1 MIQTG
6 FDNRVK
12 IHQIVENQLPSF
24 ILEENPNASE
34 FLKQYYIS
42 QEYQGGPVD
51 ISDNLDQ
58 YLKLDNLTPE
68 VVVDSTILSNDITS
82 SETTIQVS
90 STKGFPNQYG
100 LLKIDDE
107 IITYTGITA
116 TSFTGC
122 IRGFSGITNYHDNLT
137 NELVFSSSDSQSHS
151 ANSSI
156 QNLVAETQLM
166 KTDLIQPIFIKEG
179 LKGIEQIESL
189 PGINRYGSDAVLNEV
204 EDLANLNIGAIAIFP
219 VIDPTKKDNHG
230 SEATNDNNFLIN
242 EIKKI
247 KAEFPEMLLIS
258 DVALDPYTTHG
269 HDGILDESGYVDNDK
284 TLKILRDQ
292 SLILAEAGADII
304 APSDMMDG
312 RVGVIRDALEKN
324 GFINTIILSYAAKYN
339 SQFYGPFRDAVG
351 SSANLGKSSK
361 SSYQM
366 AFTNSDE
373 ALHEVALDIKEGA
386 DIVMVKPGMPYLDII
401 YRIKKEFKIPTFAYQ
416 VSGEYSM
423 IKNAIEKGWI
433 DRGVMLESLTSLKR
447 AGSDAILTYAAK
459 EISKELL

>member
-1 MIQTG
+1 MTTDRK
-6 FDNRVK
+6 F
-12 IHQIVENQLPSF
+12 PSTR
-24 ILEENPNASE
+24 LRR
-34 FLKQYYIS
+34 LR
-42 QEYQGGPVD
+42 
-51 ISDNLDQ
+51 L
-58 YLKLDNLTPE
+58 
-68 VVVDSTILSNDITS
+68 
-82 SETTIQVS
+82 
-90 STKGFPNQYG
+90 
-100 LLKIDDE
+100 
-107 IITYTGITA
+107 
-116 TSFTGC
+116 
-122 IRGFSGITNYHDNLT
+122 
-137 NELVFSSSDSQSHS
+137 
-151 ANSSI
+151 NSSI
-156 QNLVAETQLM
+156 QNLVAETQLI

-189 PGINRYGSDAVLNEV
+189 PGINRYGSDTVLNEV
-204 EDLANLNIGAIAIFP
+204 EDLAKLNIGAIAIFP

-230 SEATNDNNFLIN
+230 SEAINDNNFLIN

-247 KAEFPEMLLIS
+247 KAEFPEILLIS

-312 RVGVIRDALEKN
+312 RVGVIRDVLEKN